1 MLPSFKKTPGT
12 VTNVPSK
19 REEKKRINIRWNSA
33 LFFQIGII
41 VSLLLTFAVMETTVG
56 HGKDFA
62 GKPDLDFTE
71 DPWTGT
77 FKIEPPKAVVPDPPK
92 HEPKVNPHVTPAFNP
107 DEFVV
112 TDDPT
117 LPETDMPTS
126 EVDPE
131 AGTSEGP
138 SIPETPVIPEGP
150 RNMVNVEHVPVFPG
164 CESLSTNFE
173 KTKCMSD
180 KIRAF
185 INRRFRT
192 DEIEA
197 NGTNRQKIYV
207 QFTIDRNGEVANLK
221 ARAPHPDLEKEAKRV
236 VGKLPQMTPGRQG
249 NKNVDVIY
257 MVPIIYQ
264 VD

>member
-1 MLPSFKKTPGT
+1 MLPSFKKTRGT

-41 VSLLLTFAVMETTVG
+41 VSLLLTFAVMETKVG

-62 GKPDLDFTE
+62 KKDSLTFPE
-71 DPWTGT
+71 DPWAGT
-77 FKIEPPKAVVPDPPK
+77 FVIEKPKVIVPDPPK
-92 HEPKVNPHVTPAFNP
+92 HEPKVKPPVKPVFNP
-107 DEFVV
+107 TIFNV
-112 TDDPT
+112 TDDPSKAEANVS
-117 LPETDMPTS
+117 PTD
-126 EVDPE
+126 VDPDT
-131 AGTSEGP
+131 GTSEGP
-138 SIPETPVIPEGP
+138 SVPDTPVIPEGP

-197 NGTNRQKIYV
+197 NGANRQKIYV

-249 NKNVDVIY
+249 DKNVDVIY
-257 MVPIIYQ
+257 M
-264 VD
+264 D